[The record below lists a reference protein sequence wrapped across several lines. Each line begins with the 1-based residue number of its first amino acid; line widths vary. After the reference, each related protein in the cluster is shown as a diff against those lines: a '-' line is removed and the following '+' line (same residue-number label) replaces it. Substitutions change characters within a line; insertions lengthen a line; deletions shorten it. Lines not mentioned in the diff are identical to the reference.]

1 MATLKLQQTQDDVR
15 KNALKAFREY
25 EQSREA
31 LKLAGE
37 LVGVSTEADKAA
49 TAPAAKFKAG
59 KELMD
64 AQVNAVKADLAHRTA
79 HVKLMSIIGRQ

>member
-25 EQSREA
+25 EQSGAA
-31 LKLAGE
+31 LQLVGE
-37 LVGVSTEADKAA
+37 LVGVRTEADKAA
-49 TAPAAKFKAG
+49 TAPAAKFKAA

-64 AQVNAVKADLAHRTA
+64 AQVDAVKADLAQRTA
-79 HVKLMSIIGRQ
+79 YVKLMSLIGDH